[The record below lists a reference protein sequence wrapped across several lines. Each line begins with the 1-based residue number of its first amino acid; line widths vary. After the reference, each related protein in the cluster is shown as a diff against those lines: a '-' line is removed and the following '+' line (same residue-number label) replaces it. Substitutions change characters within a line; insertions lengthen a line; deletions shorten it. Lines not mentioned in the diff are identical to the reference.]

1 MKIKKEVAGG
11 LIVIVLIAAAV
22 AVITGIQREGRR
34 AALAKRIAQVSSDAI
49 PTSVDELRK
58 AIAVYEQRMESYLKD
73 AEKAGSYWKI
83 LATRLQDKK
92 LHREALDALERGIAY
107 NPEDP
112 ALQYLTG
119 VSAAMTAKSALDFDG
134 NSGSSARY
142 YALAESAYLNAI
154 KMDAQ
159 YTRPLYGL
167 GVLYVFELEQPAAAV
182 PHLRRLLELRPSDID
197 GMFVLA
203 RAYVMLEDYEAA
215 MDLYDRII
223 ATAKDKTRRNEAE
236 QNKRAIMEQY
246 YG

>member
-11 LIVIVLIAAAV
+11 LIVIVLIAATV

-34 AALAKRIAQVSSDAI
+34 AALAKRIAQVSSNAI
-49 PTSVDELRK
+49 PTSVDELKK
-58 AIAVYEQRMESYLKD
+58 AIGVYEQRMESYLQD
-73 AEKAGSYWKI
+73 ADKAGSYWKI

-92 LHREALDALERGIAY
+92 LHREALAALERGIAY

-112 ALQYLTG
+112 TLQYLTG

-134 NSGSSARY
+134 NSGSGTRY

-167 GVLYVFELEQPAAAV
+167 GVLYVFELEQPASAV

-215 MDLYDRII
+215 MDMYDRII
-223 ATAKDKTRRNEAE
+223 STAKDKTRRNEAE
-236 QNKRAIMEQY
+236 QNKRIIMEQY